1 MECPRQ
7 EYWSELPFSSP
18 EELLDPGIKPV
29 SPALAA
35 KFSTTEPPRKP
46 RKKHGLVLLQVSH
59 LTFHLHFLNHI
70 MYIIKHFFLLG
81 HALLKFNS
89 THYLT
94 WVTAYIIFPLFIIG
108 FLTFSF
114 FDFSYLSHSLFF
126 FFFLLISRSFHWNTA
141 TVKICFLY
149 IFYEMSYLFE
159 QYTMTDFQSLMTCKN
174 GNCIFSTLPQIKWAS
189 RSH

>member
-1 MECPRQ
+1 MEKHYFCCCLVAQLCLILEPPWTADRQAPLSLECPRQ

-18 EELLDPGIKPV
+18 EELLDPWIKPV

-59 LTFHLHFLNHI
+59 LTFHHHFLNSI

-94 WVTAYIIFPLFIIG
+94 WVMVYIIFPLFIIG

-114 FDFSYLSHSLFF
+114 FGFSYLSHSLSVFF
-126 FFFLLISRSFHWNTA
+126 FFF
-141 TVKICFLY
+141 
-149 IFYEMSYLFE
+149 
-159 QYTMTDFQSLMTCKN
+159 
-174 GNCIFSTLPQIKWAS
+174 
-189 RSH
+189 